1 MKDDVVLINVSR
13 GDLMDIDAVINGLD
27 SGKIFGLAMDVYENE
42 VGLFN
47 KDWSN
52 DKLPD
57 EKIADLIA
65 RENVL
70 VTPHTAFY
78 TTKAVYEMVT
88 QSMNASLAFIKG
100 DETANEVKY

>member
-1 MKDDVVLINVSR
+1 
-13 GDLMDIDAVINGLD
+13 MDIDAVIKGLD
-27 SGKIFGLAMDVYENE
+27 SGKIADFAMDVYEEE

-47 KDWSN
+47 KDWSGK
-52 DKLPD
+52 DFPD
-57 EKIADLIA
+57 PKIADLIA

-88 QSMNASLAFIKG
+88 QSMDANLDFINGKVPSIKV
-100 DETANEVKY
+100 EY

>member
-1 MKDDVVLINVSR
+1 
-13 GDLMDIDAVINGLD
+13 
-27 SGKIFGLAMDVYENE
+27 
-42 VGLFN
+42 
-47 KDWSN
+47 
-52 DKLPD
+52 LPD